1 MYRKIRGPA
10 GKQWLG
16 DYNGSCFRSSSDPSR
31 KIRVTLRHKEM
42 DLDLVIPPRYRKKPW
57 RGLGEE
63 EDVEE
68 EDVPKGE
75 EKDAPKVEKKDDDVD
90 TEGHEDHDEFQT
102 TPKDDGI
109 PVSH

>member
-1 MYRKIRGPA
+1 M
-10 GKQWLG
+10 L
-16 DYNGSCFRSSSDPSR
+16 
-31 KIRVTLRHKEM
+31 HKETH
-42 DLDLVIPPRYRKKPW
+42 LVLPPRCREKPW

-75 EKDAPKVEKKDDDVD
+75 EKDAPKVEKKDDEKVEKTDDDVD

-102 TPKDDGI
+102 TPEDDGI